1 MQFTQTDA
9 MPMGAGSAFQGSYV
23 YGASNPFRSQILPGR
38 HALKG
43 AVQAAVLSA
52 NPSVV
57 SRPPAERCSF
67 INSSGGYGELPVSVR
82 FDLGCAEA
90 FLSES
95 ATKMVRTAD
104 VCSYIDAV
112 RFGKPSR
119 RLLRPVGLTFP
130 PTTNNAPIP
139 GSCRPLRLLWNLAP
153 RRGAPRSGCNLPKP
167 IRRRN
172 RRRPRGTHGR
182 RIRATSDNTNTPKP
196 ASSAQRHAVLAS
208 FDG

>member
-1 MQFTQTDA
+1 
-9 MPMGAGSAFQGSYV
+9 MPMGAGSAFEGSYV

-38 HALKG
+38 RALKG

-67 INSSGGYGELPVSVR
+67 IDSSGGYGELPVGVR
-82 FDLGCAEA
+82 FDLGYAEA
-90 FLSES
+90 FLYES

-112 RFGKPSR
+112 PFGKTFSPTTTTSR
-119 RLLRPVGLTFP
+119 HTFP

-139 GSCRPLRLLWNLAP
+139 VSCRPLRLLSNLAP
-153 RRGAPRSGCNLPKP
+153 GRGAPRSGCNLPKP
-167 IRRRN
+167 IRGRN

-196 ASSAQRHAVLAS
+196 ASGVQRHAVLAS